1 MSSRSV
7 LTVLTFVGVCS
18 GTTDESAIV
27 RRRDAGLDPEPPP
40 LPPPLNEVAKLS
52 GRVLLRVGV
61 VVRSFGD
68 GGAAARGIGNR
79 PRIEPVDVRGR
90 LGDRESGDSSE
101 TSGSLSGSWG
111 NRPAGRFAEAI
122 GLGNGF
128 ADFPGKTKEGGATRE
143 RRRSCPSSACSR
155 PLPLSAE
162 EKEVVPVGPNVLVAH
177 RGRFEF
183 ELEPGA
189 VLLLT
194 LSPAVGARR

>member
-1 MSSRSV
+1 
-7 LTVLTFVGVCS
+7 LTALTFVGVCS
-18 GTTDESAIV
+18 AAGGTTDESAIV

-40 LPPPLNEVAKLS
+40 LPPPLKEVARLS
-52 GRVLLRVGV
+52 GRVFGAGV
-61 VVRSFGD
+61 VARSFGD

-79 PRIEPVDVRGR
+79 PRIEPVDVRVR
-90 LGDRESGDSSE
+90 LVDRESGDSPA
-101 TSGSLSGSWG
+101 TSGSLSGIWG
-111 NRPAGRFAEAI
+111 SRPAARLTARAI

-128 ADFPGKTKEGGATRE
+128 ADFPGKAKEGGATRE

-155 PLPLSAE
+155 PLPLSTE
-162 EKEVVPVGPNVLVAH
+162 EEEEVPVGPNVLVAH

-194 LSPAVGARR
+194 LSPAVGAGR